1 MIRSAA
7 CTTLAAVLAC
17 TGPLFGQDLLP
28 TRLTV
33 DPSSVVTIPLALP
46 ADAGSSAR
54 YDDGVE
60 FRIQAGPGFRL
71 LGESTGRLALGPGDL
86 AILPVSLSVASD
98 VTAGEHTALSAT
110 FDWKSGTDS
119 TAVTVH
125 VTERSGL
132 MLSLRPGQADAQL
145 GEALAVS
152 FELTN
157 TGNAADSVRLVVDT
171 RLGMVTDSPA
181 AVLLGPFE
189 TVTGEFHVRPEERA
203 LEGTVEGI
211 LVTAEGRHSAAHDR
225 IELPVTRGDG
235 LFESWARIPTS
246 VFVGTSLYPGNDT
259 RAATPAYGF
268 ESAGLVRPGVR
279 LAVSAHSAPADVSAF
294 AFRGYQM
301 GPRFL
306 AELSTARFDA
316 AAGQLYTS
324 TSPVLGYALQGAGGR
339 IALRTGRLEGMVH
352 AAVPLDRGG
361 NSVDGRQF
369 AGEVEFGT
377 AAGSFGV
384 EGVSETRAPGPFMP
398 ARDLGSALF
407 TYRTPGPSRHSL
419 RAEVGWMRLEY
430 PDLDEA
436 TDGPAVNARYTYSH
450 GRNLV
455 NVTARTRPMTP
466 ADTDLPPDEFRA
478 QATIGPWPSQGLL
491 GEAYIVDHPKSA
503 GLRADR
509 IRGASLGGYFLSG
522 SDRFELRL
530 RMQSA
535 EGPVP
540 FSSRGV
546 EGVAS
551 SSIGP
556 GYLDAR
562 VEVGEMVTGD
572 ESGPLLQMNAGYNL
586 RSNRG
591 WGRAGLVYYDN
602 PRVEGN
608 LSLQVAGS
616 YRVIGPAE
624 LYGSLTTS
632 LTRFDLRRSTLAEVG
647 VQWEVAS
654 GLSILAAFER
664 AEGAYSDASSRVSI
678 GIRKGLPLPVP
689 VRQPR
694 SLQGIVFEDE
704 NGNGHFDVGEPL
716 LDGVR
721 LEMGSS
727 LASTR
732 NGRFA
737 FRADVPRGPLVVDG
751 ASLGR
756 TYLPVPIIPLSG
768 EDLVQIPVHRPAS
781 LRVRPYLDAND
792 NGIQDPTELP
802 VVDARILIRRTGGET
817 WEVPIGPD
825 GSGSLGA
832 VRPGEFTVSI
842 DAESLP
848 RRAAAPEPVTLSVLG
863 GAAID
868 LRIPVGRREVRFRDS
883 E

>member
-1 MIRSAA
+1 MIRLSPWIA
-7 CTTLAAVLAC
+7 LAAVLAC
-17 TGPLFGQDLLP
+17 SGPLFGQDSLP
-28 TRLTV
+28 IRLSV

-46 ADAGSSAR
+46 ADAGSYAR
-54 YDDGVE
+54 GKHGVE
-60 FRIQAGPGFRL
+60 YRIQPGTGFRL
-71 LGESTGRLALGPGDL
+71 LGRATGRLELGPDEL

-98 VTAGEHTALSAT
+98 VTAGEHLAVSAR
-110 FDWKSGTDS
+110 FEWESGTDS

-125 VTERSGL
+125 VAERAGL
-132 MLSLRPGQADAQL
+132 TLSLRPDQADARL
-145 GEALAVS
+145 GEPLAVS
-152 FELTN
+152 FELAN
-157 TGNAADSVRLVVDT
+157 TGNASDSVRLVVDT
-171 RLGMVTDSPA
+171 RLGTVTDSPA
-181 AVLLGPFE
+181 VVLLGPFE

-203 LEGTVEGI
+203 LAGTVEGI
-211 LVTAEGRHSAAHDR
+211 LVTAEGRHTAAHDR

-268 ESAGLVRPGVR
+268 ESAGMVRPGIR

-294 AFRGYQM
+294 AFRGFQM

-339 IALRTGRLEGMVH
+339 IAVRSGRLAGMVH

-361 NSVDGRQF
+361 NTVDGRQF
-369 AGEVEFGT
+369 GGEVGVNT
-377 AAGSFGV
+377 TAGSFGV
-384 EGVSETRAPGPFMP
+384 EGVSESRAAGLFSH
-398 ARDLGSALF
+398 ARDLGSALL

-419 RAEVGWMRLEY
+419 RAEVGWMHLEY

-436 TDGPAVNARYTYSH
+436 ADGPAVNARYTYSH

-455 NVTARTRPMTP
+455 DVSARTRPMTP
-466 ADTDLPPDEFRA
+466 ADVNLPPDELRA

-491 GEAYIVDHPKSA
+491 GEAYIVDHPRSA

-522 SDRFELRL
+522 TDRYELRL
-530 RMQSA
+530 RTQSA
-535 EGPVP
+535 DGPVP

-551 SSIGP
+551 TRIGA

-562 VEVGEMVTGD
+562 VELGEMVTGD
-572 ESGPLLQMNAGYNL
+572 ERGPLLQMNAGYNL
-586 RSNRG
+586 RSSRG

-602 PRVEGN
+602 PRVDGN

-616 YRVIGPAE
+616 YRIVGPAE
-624 LYGSLTTS
+624 LYGSFTTS

-647 VQWEVAS
+647 LQWEVAS

-664 AEGAYSDASSRVSI
+664 AEGVYADASSRVSI
-678 GIRKGLPLPVP
+678 GVRKGLPLPVP

-694 SLQGIVFEDE
+694 SLQGVVFEDE
-704 NGNGHFDVGEPL
+704 NGNGRFDAGEPL

-737 FRADVPRGPLVVDG
+737 FRADVPRGPLVVDA

-756 TYLPVPIIPLSG
+756 AYLPVPIIPVSG
-768 EDLVQIPVHRPAS
+768 TDLVQVAVHRPAS
-781 LRVRPYLDAND
+781 LRVRPYLDANN

-802 VVDARILIRRTGGET
+802 VVDAKILIRRTGGET

-842 DAESLP
+842 DPESLP

-863 GAAID
+863 GDSID

>member
-1 MIRSAA
+1 MIRSAPWTA
-7 CTTLAAVLAC
+7 FAAVLAC
-17 TGPLFGQDLLP
+17 SGPLFGQDPLP

-46 ADAGSSAR
+46 TDAGASAR
-54 YDDGVE
+54 HDDGIE
-60 FRIQAGPGFRL
+60 YRIEAGPGFRL
-71 LGESTGRLALGPGDL
+71 LGGATGRLELDPAEL

-98 VTAGEHTALSAT
+98 VTAGEHMALRAT
-110 FDWKSGTDS
+110 FDWESGTDS
-119 TAVTVH
+119 TAVTVL

-132 MLSLRPGQADAQL
+132 SLNLTPGQADARL
-145 GEALAVS
+145 GEALTVR

-157 TGNAADSVRLVVDT
+157 TGNAPDSVRLFVDT

-181 AVLLGPFE
+181 AVLIGPFE
-189 TVTGEFHVRPEERA
+189 TVTGEFQVRPEKRA

-211 LVTAEGRHSAAHDR
+211 LVTAEGRRSAEHDR

-235 LFESWARIPTS
+235 LFENWARIPTS

-259 RAATPAYGF
+259 RAASPAYGF
-268 ESAGLVRPGVR
+268 ESAGMVRPGIR

-306 AELSTARFDA
+306 AELSTAQFDA

-339 IALRTGRLEGMVH
+339 IALRTGRLAGMVH
-352 AAVPLDRGG
+352 AAVPVDRGG
-361 NSVDGRQF
+361 NTVDGRQF
-369 AGEVEFGT
+369 GGEVEFGA

-384 EGVSETRAPGPFMP
+384 EGVTESRAAGPFAP
-398 ARDLGSALF
+398 ARDLRSALF

-430 PDLDEA
+430 PDLNEA
-436 TDGPAVNARYTYSH
+436 TDGPAVNAGYTYSH

-455 NVTARTRPMTP
+455 NLSARTRPMTP

-491 GEAYIVDHPKSA
+491 GEAWIVDHPRSA

-509 IRGASLGGYFLSG
+509 IRGISLGGYFLSG
-522 SDRFELRL
+522 SDRYELRL
-530 RMQSA
+530 RAQSA
-535 EGPVP
+535 DGPVP

-551 SSIGP
+551 TSIGP

-562 VEVGEMVTGD
+562 VEVGELVTGD

-586 RSNRG
+586 RSSRG

-602 PRVEGN
+602 PRVQAN

-616 YRVIGPAE
+616 YRVVGPAE
-624 LYGSLTTS
+624 LYGSITTS

-647 VQWEVAS
+647 VQWEIAS
-654 GLSILAAFER
+654 GLSILTAFER
-664 AEGAYSDASSRVSI
+664 AEGAYADASSRISV
-678 GIRKGLPLPVP
+678 GIRQGLPLPVP

-694 SLQGIVFEDE
+694 SLQGVVFEDD
-704 NGNGHFDVGEPL
+704 NGNGRFDVGEPL

-721 LEMGSS
+721 LEMGSA
-727 LASTR
+727 LAATR

-737 FRADVPRGPLVVDG
+737 FSADVPRGPLLIDA

-756 TYLPVPIIPLSG
+756 TYLPVPIMPLSG
-768 EDLVQIPVHRPAS
+768 EDPVQIPVHRPAS

-802 VVDARILIRRTGGET
+802 VVDARILVRRTGGEM
-817 WEVPIGPD
+817 WVVPIGPD

-842 DAESLP
+842 DPESLP
-848 RRAAAPEPVTLSVLG
+848 RRAAAPEPLTLSLLG

-868 LRIPVGRREVRFRDS
+868 LKIPVGRREVRFERS